1 MSAKPDPADLV
12 LLGTVGGVR
21 GLQGDVR
28 IKSFTA
34 NPKDL
39 AAYGPLWDAAGQ
51 TSYRVKITGEAKGL
65 LIARI
70 KGINDRTA
78 AEALKGLDLHVPK
91 AALPVPDEDEFYYSD
106 LVGLQA
112 LSVSGEA
119 LGTVSAVEDFGAG
132 DVLEISGG
140 PYKGLAV
147 PFTKAVVPSV
157 DIAAGTVEIDPPAGL
172 LEPPDDEAKDGAD
185 APD

>member
-1 MSAKPDPADLV
+1 M
-12 LLGTVGGVR
+12 
-21 GLQGDVR
+21 
-28 IKSFTA
+28 
-34 NPKDL
+34 
-39 AAYGPLWDAAGQ
+39 
-51 TSYRVKITGEAKGL
+51 
-65 LIARI
+65 
-70 KGINDRTA
+70 
-78 AEALKGLDLHVPK
+78 KGLDLHVPK

-112 LSVSGEA
+112 LSVSGET

-140 PYKGLAV
+140 PYKGLVV